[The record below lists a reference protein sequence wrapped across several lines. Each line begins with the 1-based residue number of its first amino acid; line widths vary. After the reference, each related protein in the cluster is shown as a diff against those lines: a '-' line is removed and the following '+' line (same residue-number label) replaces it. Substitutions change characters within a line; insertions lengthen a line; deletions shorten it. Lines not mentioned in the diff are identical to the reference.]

1 MNESI
6 THISAVVEG
15 IPFEQLPQD
24 LYIPPAALKVFL
36 ERFEGPLDLL
46 LYLIQKHNFNIL
58 DIPIA
63 KITRQYVQ
71 YIELMQELQ
80 LDLAGEYLVM
90 AAMLTEIKSRMLLP
104 IQNKEQATAADP
116 RAKLM
121 QQLQEYARY
130 KQAARNL
137 AQLPQMGRDWLPV
150 VLDPPELPKEI
161 IIPDIPLRTL
171 LLAMRDVMLRA
182 DLFSSHHVTREPLS
196 VRERMSLI
204 LGVLKQTDQINF
216 LSLFTFEEGRAGVV
230 VTLLAILELAKE
242 MLIEIIQL
250 QPFDAIHLK
259 LNRALNSCDI
269 VFLNR
274 L

>member
-1 MNESI
+1 M
-6 THISAVVEG
+6 TAVIEG
-15 IPFEQLPQD
+15 VPLEQLPQD
-24 LYIPPAALKVFL
+24 LYIPPSALKIFL

-63 KITRQYVQ
+63 EITRQYVQ

-104 IQNKEQATAADP
+104 VQNKEQSTVADP

-137 AQLPQMGRDWLPV
+137 AQLPQMGRDWFPV
-150 VLDPPELPKEI
+150 ALEPPELPKEI
-161 IIPDIPLRTL
+161 IIPKIPLRAL

-182 DLFSSHHVTREPLS
+182 DLFTSHHITREPLS

-204 LGVLKQTDQINF
+204 LGVLKQTDQMTF
-216 LSLFTFEEGRAGVV
+216 THLFTFEEGRAGVV

-250 QPFDAIHLK
+250 EHFSQITVR
-259 LNRALNSCDI
+259 LNK
-269 VFLNR
+269 
-274 L
+274 

>member
-6 THISAVVEG
+6 SPISAVVEG
-15 IPFEQLPQD
+15 VPFEQLPQD

-63 KITRQYVQ
+63 EITRQYVQ

-104 IQNKEQATAADP
+104 VQSKEQATVADP

-150 VLDPPELPKEI
+150 AIEPPELPKEI
-161 IIPDIPLRTL
+161 IIPHIPLRIL

-182 DLFSSHHVTREPLS
+182 DLFSSHHITREPLS

-204 LGVLKQTDQINF
+204 LGVLKQADQMNF
-216 LSLFTFEEGRAGVV
+216 TRLFTLEEGRAGVV

-250 QPFDAIHLK
+250 QPFDTIYVK
-259 LNRALNSCDI
+259 LNKTLNS
-269 VFLNR
+269 
-274 L
+274 

>member
-1 MNESI
+1 
-6 THISAVVEG
+6 VVEG

-63 KITRQYVQ
+63 EITRQYVQ

-104 IQNKEQATAADP
+104 VQNKEQATTADP

-150 VLDPPELPKEI
+150 ALDPLELPKEI
-161 IIPDIPLRTL
+161 IIPHIPLRAL

-204 LGVLKQTDQINF
+204 LGVLKQAEQINF
-216 LSLFTFEEGRAGVV
+216 TSLFTLEEGRAGVV

-250 QPFDAIHLK
+250 QPFDVIHLK
-259 LNRALNSCDI
+259 LSQTLNS
-269 VFLNR
+269 
-274 L
+274 